1 MKKKVIIIVTVVIVV
16 LAIIIGGFA
25 YFVSSGLK
33 QEEKLT
39 AEMNELNEFV
49 DKEDYDKNA
58 VKERL
63 DRVITKGDYAI
74 VEKACKQYLSDIS
87 VIGQKIAD
95 ILSDDSISKLLSTE
109 NYKTDGPEFSNT
121 KKYIIETKQSLVE
134 LKSNYSELLTEDKIM
149 SYITNKEL
157 NSYYTDLYRKELI
170 GDLESEK
177 NDKTVDNAINSV
189 ISLLDNIEKIID
201 FLIANKNDWHIEGE
215 NIVFNS
221 NSSLNKYNE
230 LLENLP
236 MD

>member
-16 LAIIIGGFA
+16 LAISLGGFA

-39 AEMNELNEFV
+39 AEMTELNELV

-87 VIGQKIAD
+87 VIGQKIDD
-95 ILSDDSISKLLSTE
+95 ILSDDSISELLSTE
-109 NYKTDGPEFSNT
+109 NYKIDGPEFSNT
-121 KKYIIETKQSLVE
+121 KKYITETKQSLAE

-157 NSYYTDLYRKELI
+157 DSYYADLYRKELI

>member
-95 ILSDDSISKLLSTE
+95 ILSDDSISELLSTE

>member
-16 LAIIIGGFA
+16 LAISLGGFA

-39 AEMNELNEFV
+39 AEMTELNELV

-87 VIGQKIAD
+87 VIGQKIDD
-95 ILSDDSISKLLSTE
+95 ILSDDSISELLSTE

-121 KKYIIETKQSLVE
+121 RKYITETKQSLAE

-157 NSYYTDLYRKELI
+157 DSYYTDLYRKELI

-221 NSSLNKYNE
+221 NASLNKYNE

>member
-39 AEMNELNEFV
+39 AEMNELNELV

-95 ILSDDSISKLLSTE
+95 ILSDDSISELLSTE

-121 KKYIIETKQSLVE
+121 KKYITETKQSLVE

-157 NSYYTDLYRKELI
+157 DSYYTDLYRKELI

-177 NDKTVDNAINSV
+177 NDKTVHNAINSV

>member
-16 LAIIIGGFA
+16 LAIILGGFA

-39 AEMNELNEFV
+39 AEMTELNELV

-87 VIGQKIAD
+87 VIGQKIDD
-95 ILSDDSISKLLSTE
+95 ILSDDSISELLSTE

-121 KKYIIETKQSLVE
+121 KKYITETKQSLAE

-157 NSYYTDLYRKELI
+157 DSYYTDLYRKELI

-177 NDKTVDNAINSV
+177 NDTTVDNAINSV

>member
-16 LAIIIGGFA
+16 LAIILGGFA

-39 AEMNELNEFV
+39 AEMTELNELV

-87 VIGQKIAD
+87 VIGQKIDD
-95 ILSDDSISKLLSTE
+95 ILSDDSISELLSTE

-121 KKYIIETKQSLVE
+121 KKYITETKQSLAE

-157 NSYYTDLYRKELI
+157 DSYYTDLYRKELI

>member
-16 LAIIIGGFA
+16 LAISLGGFA

-39 AEMNELNEFV
+39 AEMTELNELV

-87 VIGQKIAD
+87 VIGQKIDD
-95 ILSDDSISKLLSTE
+95 ILSDDSISELLSTE

-121 KKYIIETKQSLVE
+121 KKYITETKQSLAE

-157 NSYYTDLYRKELI
+157 DSYYTDLYRKELI

>member
-25 YFVSSGLK
+25 YFVSSCLK

-39 AEMNELNEFV
+39 SEMNELNEFV

-95 ILSDDSISKLLSTE
+95 ILSDDSISELLSTE

>member
-16 LAIIIGGFA
+16 LAISLGGFA

-39 AEMNELNEFV
+39 AEMTELNELV

-87 VIGQKIAD
+87 VIGQNIDD
-95 ILSDDSISKLLSTE
+95 ILSDDSISELLSTE

-121 KKYIIETKQSLVE
+121 KKYITETKQSLAE

-157 NSYYTDLYRKELI
+157 DSYYTDLYRKELI

>member
-39 AEMNELNEFV
+39 AEMTELNELV

-95 ILSDDSISKLLSTE
+95 ILSDDSISELLSTE

-121 KKYIIETKQSLVE
+121 KKYITETKQSLVE
-134 LKSNYSELLTEDKIM
+134 LKNNYSELLTEDKIM

-157 NSYYTDLYRKELI
+157 DSYYTDLYRKELI

>member
-39 AEMNELNEFV
+39 AEMNELNELV

-95 ILSDDSISKLLSTE
+95 ILSDDSISELLSTE

-121 KKYIIETKQSLVE
+121 KKYITETKQSLVE

-157 NSYYTDLYRKELI
+157 DSYYTDLYRKELI